1 MGAPYGCSERKPCT
15 EVTENLGPGF
25 CIVVFSSLG
34 GGFPWVVKMSG
45 NLVSADI
52 VGILMLLEVGTL
64 GYPEPPTITWAG
76 LSDVGLVTTTR

>member
-1 MGAPYGCSERKPCT
+1 MR
-15 EVTENLGPGF
+15 
-25 CIVVFSSLG
+25 
-34 GGFPWVVKMSG
+34 G

-76 LSDVGLVTTTR
+76 VSDVGLVTTTRWRLE